1 MALRV
6 VDDPLIEAIYV
17 HVHESEEQLI
27 EVEAVALG
35 TARCKTQALSHATQ
49 TLMIT
54 M

>member
-6 VDDPLIEAIYV
+6 VDDPLTEAIYV

-35 TARCKTQALSHATQ
+35 PPFQNASTVTCNTNIL
-49 TLMIT
+49 
-54 M
+54 